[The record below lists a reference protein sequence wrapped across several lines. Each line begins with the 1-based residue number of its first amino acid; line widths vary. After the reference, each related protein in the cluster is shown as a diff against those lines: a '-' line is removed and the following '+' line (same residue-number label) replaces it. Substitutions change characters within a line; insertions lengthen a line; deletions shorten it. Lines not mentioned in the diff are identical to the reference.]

1 VLLSLVLGATSAD
14 SQWIVE
20 SYAQFPAALILVG
33 EVLYFLPFLLIQVHG
48 HSATAAGSSFYQ
60 PGGEPVPA

>member
-1 VLLSLVLGATSAD
+1 MLLSLVLGVPAAD

-20 SYAQFPAALILVG
+20 SYALYLAALILVG
-33 EVLYFLPFLLIQVHG
+33 GVLYFLPFLLIQVHG

-60 PGGEPVPA
+60 RGGEPVPA

>member
-1 VLLSLVLGATSAD
+1 MLLSLVPGATSAD

-20 SYAQFPAALILVG
+20 PYAQFLAALILVG
-33 EVLYFLPFLLIQVHG
+33 GVLYFLPFLLIQGHG

-60 PGGEPVPA
+60 LGGGPVPA

>member
-20 SYAQFPAALILVG
+20 SDAQFLAALILVG
-33 EVLYFLPFLLIQVHG
+33 GVLYFLPFLLIQVHG
-48 HSATAAGSSFYQ
+48 HSVTAAGSSFYQ